1 MDWLFA
7 VIGFIVQLLSCIHGK
22 SGMGRALPLLIA
34 GTVTGLTL
42 LLGLT
47 SGFFGLAIGMVLF
60 WTELKILFAMGL
72 AWVIYKLVLFTK

>member
-22 SGMGRALPLLIA
+22 SGMGRGLPLLIA

-60 WTELKILFAMGL
+60 WAELKILFAMGL